1 MQWNELKMHLRHI
14 SSKDLKRIQHAFE
27 LGKQVHEGQKRKSG
41 EPYFMH
47 PIAVM
52 HMLAD
57 IGADADTLIAA
68 LLHDTVEDTDLTL
81 TEIDKQFEGDV
92 AALIDGV
99 TKLEPEDVAGVP
111 TLNDQIETLRK
122 MFTLIEED
130 ARIIVIKLVDRLHNM
145 QTVEHLG
152 EERQKAM
159 AQETM
164 DVYVKIADRLSMQDI
179 RDELEG
185 LCLNVL
191 NPELLV
197 TLSKLRERN
206 EGNTLK
212 VITQMEKELSAANTK
227 LFQEVELQY
236 EPKSWSKLK
245 IQMQTTQAKTGVADV
260 VISVICRNY
269 NDCYTTL
276 GYLHQLWPRETLSF
290 QDFINSPMIN
300 GYRGLH
306 TTIILENGTR
316 VRCKIRTEE
325 MDAYAHLGI
334 ATICFDNEQIGLT
347 EYLIPWTKQI
357 SHVAADTANDSDEF
371 WETLQNDILGES
383 IVIHG
388 PDDSRIIL
396 PAGSTALDGAFYFLR
411 ERALKLKTISLDG
424 VMVNYRTPLTHAS
437 SLSCSTGKIKTVK
450 REWLDWVNSGVAVA
464 HIRNALK
471 QESKAVREAI
481 GKEMLQ
487 SIFTKQKKG
496 YIEEFNAGTLEAAT
510 KSLGYPSMTEAY
522 LALADGHLNPE
533 DIFEGVFN
541 SSKKIRGAEKD
552 REQCSISFTLNFDN
566 IEPVTNTLILYK
578 KYGISLRNVRFR
590 PLAMMRGHVNVVHSL
605 SPKEQVAM
613 LKDLQAVGALNV
625 EIHKAGTRRK
635 FWVGI
640 CLLLLLWGF
649 DPAIARRI
657 IDEYSVSPIDLTLLR
672 FWGLACISG
681 LLVLWKAF
689 RNDIPQTRLP
699 LCSISLWL
707 SVVLMIMVALLG
719 YTALQTTDPIQYS
732 IPMTAAGVLLTTIVN
747 RKHIFIMACS
757 WVLLIAGVIS
767 AVIFAPAW
775 PLQGI
780 VTTFLTVISFS
791 LFSILSERY
800 KRRELVGAR
809 SAQYFFVLSLLA
821 AILTLPL
828 ASFAT
833 IPSLSA
839 TAITNILLF
848 SIFFAGLPYYMYYY
862 FLTYKQIDFVLRY
875 SFIIMFTTLLGQML
889 FSKHITPPSTNV
901 LLSMGVVTI
910 GAALPIA
917 CKKLQ
922 CMRNT

>member
-1 MQWNELKMHLRHI
+1 
-14 SSKDLKRIQHAFE
+14 
-27 LGKQVHEGQKRKSG
+27 
-41 EPYFMH
+41 
-47 PIAVM
+47 
-52 HMLAD
+52 
-57 IGADADTLIAA
+57 
-68 LLHDTVEDTDLTL
+68 
-81 TEIDKQFEGDV
+81 
-92 AALIDGV
+92 
-99 TKLEPEDVAGVP
+99 
-111 TLNDQIETLRK
+111 
-122 MFTLIEED
+122 
-130 ARIIVIKLVDRLHNM
+130 
-145 QTVEHLG
+145 
-152 EERQKAM
+152 
-159 AQETM
+159 
-164 DVYVKIADRLSMQDI
+164 
-179 RDELEG
+179 
-185 LCLNVL
+185 
-191 NPELLV
+191 
-197 TLSKLRERN
+197 
-206 EGNTLK
+206 
-212 VITQMEKELSAANTK
+212 
-227 LFQEVELQY
+227 
-236 EPKSWSKLK
+236 
-245 IQMQTTQAKTGVADV
+245 
-260 VISVICRNY
+260 
-269 NDCYTTL
+269 
-276 GYLHQLWPRETLSF
+276 
-290 QDFINSPMIN
+290 
-300 GYRGLH
+300 
-306 TTIILENGTR
+306 
-316 VRCKIRTEE
+316 
-325 MDAYAHLGI
+325 
-334 ATICFDNEQIGLT
+334 
-347 EYLIPWTKQI
+347 
-357 SHVAADTANDSDEF
+357 
-371 WETLQNDILGES
+371 
-383 IVIHG
+383 
-388 PDDSRIIL
+388 
-396 PAGSTALDGAFYFLR
+396 
-411 ERALKLKTISLDG
+411 
-424 VMVNYRTPLTHAS
+424 
-437 SLSCSTGKIKTVK
+437 
-450 REWLDWVNSGVAVA
+450 
-464 HIRNALK
+464 
-471 QESKAVREAI
+471 
-481 GKEMLQ
+481 
-487 SIFTKQKKG
+487 
-496 YIEEFNAGTLEAAT
+496 
-510 KSLGYPSMTEAY
+510 
-522 LALADGHLNPE
+522 
-533 DIFEGVFN
+533 
-541 SSKKIRGAEKD
+541 
-552 REQCSISFTLNFDN
+552 
-566 IEPVTNTLILYK
+566 
-578 KYGISLRNVRFR
+578 
-590 PLAMMRGHVNVVHSL
+590 MMRGHVNVVHSL

-828 ASFAT
+828 ASLQPFHRFLQQ
-833 IPSLSA
+833 PSQISSSLVSSLQDCRTTCTTTFSPINKLISSSGTHLLSC
-839 TAITNILLF
+839 
-848 SIFFAGLPYYMYYY
+848 LP
-862 FLTYKQIDFVLRY
+862 R
-875 SFIIMFTTLLGQML
+875 SLGQML